1 MRAGGRYI
9 IILWICSMTFMLNGQ
24 VHTIPIPGNM
34 DGLSWIEFMTVM
46 ERDYPIRF
54 FFDPDRFPN
63 VTVSV
68 DQDSVPL
75 LQCLDEIFESFGILV
90 SADSSGNIFL
100 LENTTIE
107 GTISRDFFMVD
118 GSGPEKT
125 AEMTMSVPDSAMGD
139 YLNTF
144 KEFIIQSMVIGSRLK
159 GYGQSKATVKG
170 YVIHSTDQ
178 KPVVQANV
186 FIEET
191 RSLAVTNDSGFYA
204 LTLPKGKYTL
214 SVSSLGSYEKKYKLT
229 LLSDGRLNITL
240 DPRVYDLGQVE
251 ITSDR
256 YDHIKGSQMGYERL
270 TTRNIKEIPSVLG
283 EKDLIRVALLLP
295 GIQTVGEATSG
306 FNVRGSPV
314 DQNLFY
320 INQVP
325 VYNTS
330 HVFGFFSSFNPEA
343 VSDFVI
349 YKSHIPVQYGGRLAS
364 IFSVSARQGNMN
376 KFSFRGGISPVAAS
390 LLVEGPFKKNESSY
404 MLAARSTY
412 SDWVLRLIRE
422 PDIYNSSAFF
432 TDLMG
437 NASWRLDGRNRI
449 DLFTYGSM
457 DDARITD
464 LARYHYGNAGASLT
478 WNNIFKE
485 KHSAGVSLIYN
496 RYGLDEENT
505 EYMLEAYERNFV
517 IHHSEFRTYLSLKLG
532 IKHMVDAGLQ
542 SILYHAYLG
551 DLLPLNEK
559 SMIIPKSYEPERGI
573 ETAIYIGDEWR
584 MSPKLSLRGGLRY
597 TVYTYLG
604 PKTVYTYING
614 LPREPVNISDT
625 LDYGA
630 GEVIRTYNGIDLRI
644 GATYLINDRI
654 SVKASYN
661 RLHQYLFLLS
671 NTIAVAPTDTWKLC
685 DYHIR
690 PMVGDQYSI
699 GLFSTMLGDM
709 FEMSV
714 EGYYKNVRN
723 LVEYRDGA
731 DLVDMELTEGVI
743 VQGDL
748 DAYGVEWMIKKNM
761 GAFTGWINYTY
772 SRAMVQVNNPE
783 TGEINNFGEA
793 YPANFDKPHAFN
805 LVTTCRVNKRLSFS
819 ANVVYSTGRPVTY
832 PTAIYYLN
840 GTQFTHYSKRNEY
853 RLPDYFRIDLSM
865 NIEGNLKAKKMIHG
879 SFSFSIYNLTGRN
892 NAYSVYFT
900 SEYGKIKAYRLSIF
914 GAPIFSIGYNFKLG
928 NYES

>member
-1 MRAGGRYI
+1 MMSAVRYI
-9 IILWICSMTFMLNGQ
+9 IILWLCCLTILLSGQ
-24 VHTIPIPGNM
+24 VSTIHIPANM
-34 DGLSWIEFMTVM
+34 DGLSWAEFITGM

-54 FFDPDRFPN
+54 FYDPDRFPN
-63 VTVSV
+63 VTVTV
-68 DQDSVPL
+68 EQDSVPL
-75 LQCLDEIFESFGILV
+75 LQCLDQIFEPFGILV

-100 LENTTIE
+100 LENSTIE
-107 GTISRDFFMVD
+107 GTIPRDFFMID
-118 GSGPEKT
+118 GSGTERT
-125 AEMTMSVPDSAMGD
+125 EEMTISGPDPATGD

-144 KEFIIQSMVIGSRLK
+144 KEFIIQSVVIGSRLK
-159 GYGQSKATVKG
+159 GYGKPKATVKG
-170 YVIHSTDQ
+170 YVTHSTDQ
-178 KPVVQANV
+178 TPVVQANI

-214 SVSSLGSYEKKYKLT
+214 AVSSLGSYEKKYRLT
-229 LLSDGRLNITL
+229 LLSDGQLDITL
-240 DPRVYDLGQVE
+240 DPRVYALGQVE
-251 ITSDR
+251 IISDR
-256 YDHIKGSQMGYERL
+256 YNHVKGSQMGYERL
-270 TTRNIKEIPSVLG
+270 TTKSIKEIPAVLG

-320 INQVP
+320 INSVP

-343 VSDFVI
+343 VSDFSI

-376 KFSFRGGISPVAAS
+376 KFSLRGGISPVAAS

-412 SDWVLRLIRE
+412 SDWVLKLIKE

-432 TDLMG
+432 TDLIG
-437 NASWRLDGRNRI
+437 NVSWRLDDRNRI

-464 LARYHYGNAGASLT
+464 LSHYHYGNAGASLI

-505 EYMLEAYERNFV
+505 EYMMEAYKRNFV
-517 IHHSEFRTYLSLKLG
+517 IHHSELRTYLSLKLG
-532 IKHMVDAGLQ
+532 ARHTVDAGLQ
-542 SILYHAYLG
+542 SILYHASMG
-551 DLLPLNEK
+551 NLLPLNEQ
-559 SMIIPKSYEPERGI
+559 SMIIAKSYEPERAV
-573 ETAIYIGDEWR
+573 ENAVYIGDEWR

-604 PKTVYTYING
+604 PKTVYTYIDG

-625 LDYGA
+625 LNYGA
-630 GEVIRTYNGIDLRI
+630 GDIIRTYHGIDLRI
-644 GATYLINDRI
+644 GATYLINDNL

-661 RLHQYLFLLS
+661 RMHQYLFLLS

-699 GLFSTMLGDM
+699 GIFSTMLGDM

-714 EGYYKNVRN
+714 EGYYKNIRH
-723 LVEYRDGA
+723 LVEYKDGA
-731 DLVDMELTEGVI
+731 DLVDVELTEEVV

-748 DAYGVEWMIKKNM
+748 NAYGVEWMIKKNM
-761 GAFTGWINYTY
+761 GAVTGWINYTY
-772 SRAMVQVNNPE
+772 SRAMVQVNNPA
-783 TGEINNFGEA
+783 TGEINNFGEV

-832 PTAIYYLN
+832 PTAIYFLN
-840 GTQFTHYSKRNEY
+840 GTQVTHYSKRNEY
-853 RLPDYFRIDLSM
+853 RLPDYFRVDLSM
-865 NIEGNLKAKKMIHG
+865 NIEGNLKAKKLIHG
-879 SFSFSIYNLTGRN
+879 SFSFSVYNLTGRN

-900 SEYGKIKAYRLSIF
+900 SEYGKINAYRLSIF
-914 GAPIFSIGYNFKLG
+914 GVPIFSIGYNFKLG